1 MSTEE
6 LKTFIFL
13 SKVKNFTLA
22 AEQLKIAQSTVTN
35 RISELEKEVGKRLF
49 SRASKTVKLTQ
60 EGEIFL
66 RYAERILELQ
76 ETSLEEMNTV
86 CTNHRIFAIGAIN
99 ATYEL
104 YVKDLVNKCLNSKNK
119 TSVKVMLGH
128 SFDLIKALQ
137 DNVLGAVFSAIPFKK
152 AGYRSDVYATEPL
165 VLVCSP
171 EKNEYPKGITKEQLA
186 KAPYLMC
193 DITLSESG
201 KYIRSL
207 FPENHIFKLEV
218 DNTSKLLPYVKAGM
232 GYTFLPY
239 GMVREAVEKGELTT
253 VTLKDFEPPKMTTY
267 LIYNQNYDIHNL
279 LENKF

>member
-6 LKTFIFL
+6 LRTFILL

-22 AEQLKIAQSTVTN
+22 AKQLKVAQSTVTN
-35 RISELEKEVGKRLF
+35 RISELEEEVGKRLF
-49 SRASKTVKLTQ
+49 SRVSKTANLTA

-76 ETSLEEMNTV
+76 DTSIEEMNAVSTDQ
-86 CTNHRIFAIGAIN
+86 RIFAIGAIN

-104 YVKDLVNKCLNSKNK
+104 YVKKLIDKCLNNNR

-128 SFDLIKALQ
+128 SFDLINALQ
-137 DNVLGAVFSAIPFKK
+137 DDVLGAVFSAIPFKK
-152 AGYRSDVYATEPL
+152 PGYCNEVYATEPF
-165 VLVCSP
+165 VLVCAP
-171 EKNEYPKGITKEQLA
+171 GKNEYQKGITKEQVA
-186 KAPYLMC
+186 SIPYLMC

-201 KYIRSL
+201 KFIRSL

-239 GMVREAVEKGELTT
+239 AMVREDIEKGKLT
-253 VTLKDFEPPKMTTY
+253 VVPLKDFETPKLTTY
-267 LIYNQNYDIHNL
+267 LIYKQNYDIHNFL
-279 LENKF
+279 NSSF

>member
-35 RISELEKEVGKRLF
+35 RISELEKEVGKQLF
-49 SRASKTVKLTQ
+49 LRVSKTVKLTE

-76 ETSLEEMNTV
+76 ETSIEEMNAV
-86 CTNHRIFAIGAIN
+86 SAHRRTYCIGAIN

-104 YVKDLVNKCLNSKNK
+104 YVKKLVDKCLSNNNE
-119 TSVKVMLGH
+119 TSVKIMLGH
-128 SFDLIKALQ
+128 SFDLIRALQ
-137 DNVLGAVFSAIPFKK
+137 DNVLGSVFSAVPFKK
-152 AGYRSDVYATEPL
+152 AGYCNDVYATEPL
-165 VLVCSP
+165 VLVCAAN
-171 EKNEYPKGITKEQLA
+171 KNEYPKGITKEQFA
-186 KAPYLMC
+186 KTPYLMC
-193 DITLSESG
+193 DITLSDAG

-218 DNTSKLLPYVKAGM
+218 DNTSKLIPYLKAGM
-232 GYTFLPY
+232 GYSFLPY
-239 GMVREAVEKGELTT
+239 GLVREEIEKGELET
-253 VTLKDFEPPKMTTY
+253 VTLKGFDVPPMTTY
-267 LIYNQNYDIHNL
+267 LIYKQNYDVKSL
-279 LENKF
+279 LENKS

>member
-35 RISELEKEVGKRLF
+35 RINELEKEVGKRLF
-49 SRASKTVKLTQ
+49 SRASKTVKLTE

-66 RYAERILELQ
+66 RYAERILELH
-76 ETSLEEMNTV
+76 ETSLDEINTV

-104 YVKDLVNKCLNSKNK
+104 YVKDLVNKCLKSKSR

-128 SFDLIKALQ
+128 SFDLIRALQ

-152 AGYRSDVYATEPL
+152 AGYCSDVYATEPL
-165 VLVCSP
+165 VLVCAAD
-171 EKNEYPKGITKEQLA
+171 KNEYPKGITKEQLA
-186 KAPYLMC
+186 KVPYLMC
-193 DITLSESG
+193 DITLSETG
-201 KYIRSL
+201 KYIRSI

-239 GMVREAVEKGELTT
+239 GMVREEVEKGELAT

-267 LIYNQNYDIHNL
+267 LIYKQNYDIHNF
-279 LENKF
+279 LENKL

>member
-6 LKTFIFL
+6 LKTFILL

-49 SRASKTVKLTQ
+49 SRVSKTVKLTPA
-60 EGEIFL
+60 GEIFL

-76 ETSLEEMNTV
+76 DTSIEEMNAV
-86 CTNHRIFAIGAIN
+86 SSDHRIFAIGAIN

-104 YVKDLVNKCLNSKNK
+104 YVKKLVDRCLSNNR

-128 SFDLIKALQ
+128 SFDLIRALQ

-152 AGYRSDVYATEPL
+152 AGYCCDIYASEPL
-165 VLVCSP
+165 VLICAP
-171 EKNEYPKGITKEQLA
+171 YKNEYPKGITKEQLA

-193 DITLSESG
+193 DFTLSEAG
-201 KYIRSL
+201 KFIRSI
-207 FPENHIFKLEV
+207 FPEDHIFKLEV
-218 DNTSKLLPYVKAGM
+218 DNTSKLLPYVKAGA

-239 GMVREAVEKGELTT
+239 SMVREDIEKGKLA
-253 VTLKDFEPPKMTTY
+253 VVPLKDFEPPQLTTY
-267 LIYNQNYDIHNL
+267 LIYKQNYDIHNF
-279 LENKF
+279 LEDK

>member
-6 LKTFIFL
+6 LKTFILL

-49 SRASKTVKLTQ
+49 SRVSKAVKLTE
-60 EGEIFL
+60 EGQIFL

-76 ETSLEEMNTV
+76 DTSIEEMNAV
-86 CTNHRIFAIGAIN
+86 SAHHRIFAIGAIN

-104 YVKDLVNKCLNSKNK
+104 YVKSLVDKCLSNNSK
-119 TSVKVMLGH
+119 TSVRIMLGH
-128 SFDLIKALQ
+128 SFDLIRALQ

-152 AGYRSDVYATEPL
+152 AGYCNEVYATEPF
-165 VLVCSP
+165 VLVCAAG
-171 EKNEYPKGITKEQLA
+171 KNEYPKGITKEQLA
-186 KAPYLMC
+186 KSPYLMC

-218 DNTSKLLPYVKAGM
+218 DNTSKLIPYLEAGM
-232 GYTFLPY
+232 GYSFLPY
-239 GMVREAVEKGELTT
+239 GLVREEIEKGALTT
-253 VTLKDFEPPKMTTY
+253 VSLKDFEPPKLTTY
-267 LIYNQNYDIHNL
+267 LIYKQNYDIDSFL
-279 LENKF
+279 KNKF